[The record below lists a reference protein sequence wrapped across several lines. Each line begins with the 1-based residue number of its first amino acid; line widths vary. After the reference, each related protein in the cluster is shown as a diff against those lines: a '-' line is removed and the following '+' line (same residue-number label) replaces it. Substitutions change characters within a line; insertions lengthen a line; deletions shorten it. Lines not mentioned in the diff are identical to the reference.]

1 MLIILFNSTQHEEE
15 NTDST
20 SSSLKVLQMLENIC
34 AIKGVQWTTCVSGQ
48 SKGRNILNNATF
60 KSIRKIKKEK
70 S

>member
-34 AIKGVQWTTCVSGQ
+34 AIKGVQ
-48 SKGRNILNNATF
+48 
-60 KSIRKIKKEK
+60 
-70 S
+70 